1 MTLGQALWAS
11 INLQHLGTMEAPL
24 EKFRSF
30 PFVSFFFFSLCQPV
44 RTHQTMA
51 FGVILIKYL
60 TETSFRRAHSPVLL
74 APATLL
80 INFPN

>member
-44 RTHQTMA
+44 RTHRTMA
-51 FGVILIKYL
+51 FGVILINISRRRHP
-60 TETSFRRAHSPVLL
+60 TEHTALCCWHRPRS
-74 APATLL
+74 
-80 INFPN
+80 